1 MADTS
6 IPTHLAALE
15 ALERTVKILAQRYD
29 AELVDLFSLDP
40 TTRKTTGG
48 LYLPPVARWYR
59 QPEPSR
65 TSAPD
70 QQHRVAGYV
79 GQIGPITRAGWSN
92 ITGAGFVARSLIPFG
107 IGIYFLDAP
116 SAAQTCPTQG
126 VTLGPDEVLLQRAY
140 CYLGALRHT
149 LVKYGCF
156 DRAMLDVTPNADMGL
171 GGSIESR
178 EVNGDDRSLM
188 GIVLL
193 EILIAQDEVFPAHT
207 ALPAPP
213 TPTP

>member
-1 MADTS
+1 MAGP
-6 IPTHLAALE
+6 IPTHVAGFE
-15 ALERTVKILAQRYD
+15 ALERLIKVLGERFD
-29 AELVDLFSLDP
+29 AELVDLFDLDP
-40 TTRKTTGG
+40 VTRKTTGG
-48 LYLPPVARWYR
+48 LYLPPVSRWYR

-65 TSAPD
+65 TNAPD
-70 QQHRVAGYV
+70 QQHSVAGYV
-79 GQIGPITRAGWSN
+79 GQIGPISRASWASE
-92 ITGAGFVARSLIPFG
+92 IGAGFIARSLIPFG
-107 IGIYFLDAP
+107 VGIYFLDAP
-116 SAAQTCPTQG
+116 SAAQTCPVQG
-126 VTLGPDEVLLQRAY
+126 VELGPDEVLMQRAL

-193 EILIAQDEVFPAHT
+193 EILIAQDEQFPPHT
-207 ALPAPP
+207 ALPTLP
-213 TPTP
+213 